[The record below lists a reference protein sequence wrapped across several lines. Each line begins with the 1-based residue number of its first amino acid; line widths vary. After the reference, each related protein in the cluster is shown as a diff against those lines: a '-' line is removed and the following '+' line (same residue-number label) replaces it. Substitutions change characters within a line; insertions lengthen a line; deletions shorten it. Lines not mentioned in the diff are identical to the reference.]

1 MTHQKIRSQPLTIIT
16 ITCRLRPLR
25 VLAESR
31 AVKGNTQG
39 MVKSF
44 VFFSAGLFNSCI
56 TRLASVGI
64 LGKEREPGVGKLGWH
79 KNFYIRTLI

>member
-39 MVKSF
+39 MVKLI
-44 VFFSAGLFNSCI
+44 FFYLSAGLFNSGI
-56 TRLASVGI
+56 TRKYDEKSSIFSL
-64 LGKEREPGVGKLGWH
+64 
-79 KNFYIRTLI
+79 